1 MKKLATYLVLFLVS
15 IIQGCSTSPSC
26 NQQSSSQLCNGPAGV
41 SDARIDDLYYVRTI
55 FSQSKL
61 EESGLDPLQ
70 LALDSSTPV
79 NSAQAKIIGPT
90 TDDGVLSIASKIWMI
105 DNAQHTIDATYYIFA
120 RDLIGRAML
129 GALCNAVKRGV
140 DVRLM
145 VDSIGSFSLNHGE
158 LKALKNCEDSA
169 GYMKNSQGELTTHK
183 ARVQILIFN
192 ALSKIFV
199 NFNRRSHDKMLVVD
213 GAFPGKAMVMTGG
226 RNISLDY
233 YGIND
238 DGTTNQDTFKD
249 LEILLKTGTYKPSDL
264 SSLGS
269 VSQAYLSVLY
279 LNKGNKHI
287 TALLPYYTEQMLAQ
301 NALSKLKDFELFD
314 KHYQSMPE
322 YMTNGFKPAQVRLAH
337 ELANLISTDVVEK
350 RIENLSSNPS
360 SIVALLKRNDK
371 EVDNVKHIRIV
382 SPYLFLAEYKT
393 PTGKVIMDEREGLYQ
408 WLNEDPERTIE
419 IITNSV
425 LTSDNFFA
433 QSMIDMDMAPRLLMT
448 PEMVETWQDDWD
460 KGELNPDFIHSEAYL
475 NAIDNPRIKIYQTGK
490 LDSTILGGNSVYG
503 KLHAKFLYSDKV
515 GFVGTTNLDYRS
527 RLYNNEMGFFFGGD
541 ELKEDLE
548 VIFEALKENS
558 YLWGTPE
565 WLEMRKSLIGIGGVK
580 GKSTKRQRKIYTD
593 LIRTGLKWQF

>member
-41 SDARIDDLYYVRTI
+41 SDPRIDDLYYVRTI

-169 GYMKNSQGELTTHK
+169 GYMKNSQGELTTRK
-183 ARVQILIFN
+183 ARVQIVIFN

-213 GAFPGKAMVMTGG
+213 GAFPDKAMVMTGG

-503 KLHAKFLYSDKV
+503 KLHAKFIYSDKV

>member
-41 SDARIDDLYYVRTI
+41 SDAKIDDLYYVRTI

-169 GYMKNSQGELTTHK
+169 GYMKNSQGELTTRK
-183 ARVQILIFN
+183 ARVQIVIFN

-213 GAFPGKAMVMTGG
+213 GAFPDKAMVMTGG

-238 DGTTNQDTFKD
+238 DGTRNQDTFKD

-371 EVDNVKHIRIV
+371 EVDKVKHIRIV

-503 KLHAKFLYSDKV
+503 KLHAKFIYSDKV

-527 RLYNNEMGFFFGGD
+527 RLYNNEMGFFFGGN

>member
-15 IIQGCSTSPSC
+15 ILQGCSTSPSC

-169 GYMKNSQGELTTHK
+169 GYMKNSQGELTTRK
-183 ARVQILIFN
+183 ARVQIVIFN

-213 GAFPGKAMVMTGG
+213 GAFPDKAMVMTGG

-249 LEILLKTGTYKPSDL
+249 LEILLKTDTYKPSDL

>member
-15 IIQGCSTSPSC
+15 ILQGCSTSPSC

-169 GYMKNSQGELTTHK
+169 GYMKNSQGELTTRK
-183 ARVQILIFN
+183 ARVQIVIFN

-213 GAFPGKAMVMTGG
+213 GAFPDKAMVMTGG

-249 LEILLKTGTYKPSDL
+249 LEILLKTDTYKPSDL

-448 PEMVETWQDDWD
+448 PEMVKTWQDDWD

>member
-26 NQQSSSQLCNGPAGV
+26 NQQPSSQLCNGPAGV
-41 SDARIDDLYYVRTI
+41 SDPRIDDLYYVRTI

-169 GYMKNSQGELTTHK
+169 GYMKNSQGELTTRK
-183 ARVQILIFN
+183 ARVQIVIFN

-213 GAFPGKAMVMTGG
+213 GAFPDKAMVMTGG

-238 DGTTNQDTFKD
+238 DGTTNKDTFKD

-503 KLHAKFLYSDKV
+503 KLHAKFIYSDKV